1 MRFIVGV
8 FVGAALMLG
17 SAYLH
22 DMGVVRAGPK
32 QPFVNWDTV
41 IGMLGR
47 RPPRYIRNT
56 PNFVST
62 TGAFSAAESASAN
75 TRRVSDGAMMPS
87 SQRRAV
93 AK

>member
-1 MRFIVGV
+1 MRFILGI

-22 DMGVVRAGPK
+22 DTGRLKVGPR

-47 RPPRYIRNT
+47 
-56 PNFVST
+56 
-62 TGAFSAAESASAN
+62 
-75 TRRVSDGAMMPS
+75 
-87 SQRRAV
+87 
-93 AK
+93 

>member
-1 MRFIVGV
+1 MKFILGV

-22 DMGVVRAGPK
+22 DTGVVRAGLK

-47 RPPRYIRNT
+47 
-56 PNFVST
+56 
-62 TGAFSAAESASAN
+62 
-75 TRRVSDGAMMPS
+75 
-87 SQRRAV
+87 
-93 AK
+93 